1 MGATWWRPPIARP
14 RSVPSRPGTAAPRS
28 SGRRSSSASSPR
40 LPDIHPSAFAWLN
53 TKGALGILS
62 ALAPN
67 PALTKLLAGRDPI
80 LVVFDGTA
88 EQIHAASRT
97 RLSGLIM
104 DVMLL
109 ESLGR
114 ASEGL
119 QIVGRRRA
127 QLRTR
132 RSAWTQTPVVELE
145 NLKVKLGRREILHG
159 ITCRLGVSGTGKA
172 VGLLGPNGAG
182 KSTLILTLLGFLR
195 PSAGRARI
203 LGLDC
208 RRSMGEA
215 RSRIGYMPE
224 NDSFIGDMTAV
235 TFLRQMA
242 ELSGLPPKAALEKAH
257 EVLFHVGLG
266 EARYREL
273 RTYSLGMKQMAKLA
287 QAIVHGPELVVLDE
301 PTNGLDP
308 AARRR
313 MLKLVAE
320 MKKEQGMN
328 VLVCSHLLRDIEQVC
343 DEAVIMKDGAIV
355 HHCNLEEERRSNR
368 CFVELEV
375 TGDDRNLRAALPE
388 IGAEGV
394 SEGGGRWRIVL
405 PAGVEVEAIWGLAAR
420 QNLLVRKLTHR
431 RDTLEEIFLKAMG
444 HLAHTPG
451 ESAARRLGEL
461 A

>member
-1 MGATWWRPPIARP
+1 
-14 RSVPSRPGTAAPRS
+14 
-28 SGRRSSSASSPR
+28 
-40 LPDIHPSAFAWLN
+40 
-53 TKGALGILS
+53 
-62 ALAPN
+62 
-67 PALTKLLAGRDPI
+67 
-80 LVVFDGTA
+80 
-88 EQIHAASRT
+88 
-97 RLSGLIM
+97 
-104 DVMLL
+104 
-109 ESLGR
+109 
-114 ASEGL
+114 
-119 QIVGRRRA
+119 
-127 QLRTR
+127 
-132 RSAWTQTPVVELE
+132 
-145 NLKVKLGRREILHG
+145 
-159 ITCRLGVSGTGKA
+159 
-172 VGLLGPNGAG
+172 
-182 KSTLILTLLGFLR
+182 
-195 PSAGRARI
+195 
-203 LGLDC
+203 
-208 RRSMGEA
+208 MGEA

-242 ELSGLPPKAALEKAH
+242 ELSGLPPEAALEKAH

-320 MKKEQGMN
+320 MKNEQGMN

-355 HHCNLEEERRSNR
+355 QQCNLEEERRSNK

-375 TGDDRNLRAALPE
+375 TGDDRNLREALPE

-394 SEGGGRWRIVL
+394 PEGGGRWRIVL
-405 PAGVEVEAIWGLAAR
+405 PAGVEVDAIWGLAAR
-420 QNLLVRKLTHR
+420 QNLLVRKLTQR

-451 ESAARRLGEL
+451 EAAGSEL
-461 A
+461 TS

>member
-1 MGATWWRPPIARP
+1 
-14 RSVPSRPGTAAPRS
+14 
-28 SGRRSSSASSPR
+28 
-40 LPDIHPSAFAWLN
+40 
-53 TKGALGILS
+53 
-62 ALAPN
+62 
-67 PALTKLLAGRDPI
+67 
-80 LVVFDGTA
+80 
-88 EQIHAASRT
+88 
-97 RLSGLIM
+97 
-104 DVMLL
+104 
-109 ESLGR
+109 
-114 ASEGL
+114 
-119 QIVGRRRA
+119 
-127 QLRTR
+127 
-132 RSAWTQTPVVELE
+132 
-145 NLKVKLGRREILHG
+145 
-159 ITCRLGVSGTGKA
+159 
-172 VGLLGPNGAG
+172 LGPNGAG

-208 RRSMGEA
+208 RHNMGEA

-224 NDSFIGDMTAV
+224 NDSFVGEMTAV
-235 TFLRQMA
+235 TFLCQMA

-313 MLKLVAE
+313 MLKLVTE
-320 MKKEQGMN
+320 MKEEQGMN
-328 VLVCSHLLRDIEQVC
+328 VLLCSHLLRDIEQVC

-355 HHCNLEEERRSNR
+355 HHCNLEAERRSNR
-368 CFVELEV
+368 SFVELEV
-375 TGDDRNLRAALPE
+375 TGDDRNLRMALPE

-405 PAGVEVEAIWGLAAR
+405 PAGVEVEAIWALAAR
-420 QNLLVRKLTHR
+420 QDLLVRKLTHR

-451 ESAARRLGEL
+451 EGPPSPRSGFGEVSP
-461 A
+461 

>member
-1 MGATWWRPPIARP
+1 LNPI
-14 RSVPSRPGTAAPRS
+14 
-28 SGRRSSSASSPR
+28 
-40 LPDIHPSAFAWLN
+40 
-53 TKGALGILS
+53 
-62 ALAPN
+62 
-67 PALTKLLAGRDPI
+67 
-80 LVVFDGTA
+80 
-88 EQIHAASRT
+88 
-97 RLSGLIM
+97 
-104 DVMLL
+104 
-109 ESLGR
+109 
-114 ASEGL
+114 
-119 QIVGRRRA
+119 
-127 QLRTR
+127 
-132 RSAWTQTPVVELE
+132 PVVELE
-145 NLKVKLGRREILHG
+145 NLKVTLGRREILHG

-208 RRSMGEA
+208 RSNMD

-224 NDSFIGDMTAV
+224 NDSFVGEMTAV
-235 TFLRQMA
+235 TLVRQMA

-273 RTYSLGMKQMAKLA
+273 RTYSYGMKQMAKLA

-320 MKKEQGMN
+320 MKEEQGMN
-328 VLVCSHLLRDIEQVC
+328 VLVCSHLLRDIETVC
-343 DEAVIMKDGAIV
+343 DEAVILKDGMIA
-355 HHCNLEEERRSNR
+355 HHCNLEEERRSNKS
-368 CFVELEV
+368 FVELEV
-375 TGDDRNLRAALPE
+375 SGDDRNLRMALPE

-405 PAGVEVEAIWGLAAR
+405 PAGVEVEAIWGLTTR

-444 HLAHTPG
+444 HLAQTPG
-451 ESAARRLGEL
+451 EAHPTAQTPRGGDLGERATL
-461 A
+461 DVARM

>member
-1 MGATWWRPPIARP
+1 LDTI
-14 RSVPSRPGTAAPRS
+14 
-28 SGRRSSSASSPR
+28 
-40 LPDIHPSAFAWLN
+40 
-53 TKGALGILS
+53 
-62 ALAPN
+62 
-67 PALTKLLAGRDPI
+67 
-80 LVVFDGTA
+80 
-88 EQIHAASRT
+88 
-97 RLSGLIM
+97 
-104 DVMLL
+104 
-109 ESLGR
+109 
-114 ASEGL
+114 
-119 QIVGRRRA
+119 
-127 QLRTR
+127 
-132 RSAWTQTPVVELE
+132 PVVELE
-145 NLKVKLGRREILHG
+145 NLKVTLGRREILHG

-195 PSAGRARI
+195 PSAGRARV

-208 RRSMGEA
+208 RSNMD

-224 NDSFIGDMTAV
+224 NDSFVGEMTAV
-235 TFLRQMA
+235 TLVRQMA

-273 RTYSLGMKQMAKLA
+273 STYSYGMKQMAKLA

-320 MKKEQGMN
+320 MKEEQGMN
-328 VLVCSHLLRDIEQVC
+328 VLVCSHLLRDIETVC
-343 DEAVIMKDGAIV
+343 DEAVILKDGLIA
-355 HHCNLEEERRSNR
+355 HHCNLEEERRSNKS
-368 CFVELEV
+368 FVELEV
-375 TGDDRNLRAALPE
+375 SGDDRNLRMALPE

-405 PAGVEVEAIWGLAAR
+405 PAGVEVEAIWGLTTR

-444 HLAHTPG
+444 HLAQTPSEPHPTAQRYPANDTRGG
-451 ESAARRLGEL
+451 EHLEGTAREVARK
-461 A
+461 